1 MARSMVRYSW
11 DEIVGCTTGSG
22 YRFARRRTVKVEVFE
37 RRKAKVTA
45 RIVIQR
51 IPRVLAGMLG

>member
-1 MARSMVRYSW
+1 MVRYSW